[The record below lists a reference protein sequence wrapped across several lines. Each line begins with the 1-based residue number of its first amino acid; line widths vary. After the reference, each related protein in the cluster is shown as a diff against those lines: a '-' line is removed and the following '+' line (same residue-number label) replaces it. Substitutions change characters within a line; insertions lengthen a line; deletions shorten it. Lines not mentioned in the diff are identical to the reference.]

1 MANVAKRIPQ
11 LANMPLLFQ
20 DLERKK
26 DDKSESLLEVV
37 LKKMVAELRILD
49 GRCAK
54 TSFVIIDARSV
65 KNTDTAENKG
75 YDAGKK
81 VSCIKRHIAVDT
93 NGFPHAIGVTT
104 ANVTDR
110 NGALKLF

>member
-11 LANMPLLFQ
+11 LANMPLIFQ
-20 DLERKK
+20 DLELKK

-54 TSFVIIDARSV
+54 TSFVIIDFQSV
-65 KNTDTAENKG
+65 KNTDKAENKG

-81 VSCIKRHIAVDT
+81 VSLQLIRTVFRTQLVSLQLMLPIETV
-93 NGFPHAIGVTT
+93 P
-104 ANVTDR
+104 
-110 NGALKLF
+110 